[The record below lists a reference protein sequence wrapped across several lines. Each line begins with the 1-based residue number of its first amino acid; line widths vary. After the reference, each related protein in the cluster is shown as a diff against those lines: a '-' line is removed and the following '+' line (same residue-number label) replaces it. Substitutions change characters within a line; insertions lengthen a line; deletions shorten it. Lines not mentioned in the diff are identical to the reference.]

1 MRAKLLV
8 ELDLLEENGPQL
20 REPYSKH
27 LEDGIFELR
36 AKAGV
41 GHHARAV
48 LLFVG
53 KKIVLTNGFTKKT
66 QKTPRAEIATAK
78 KYRAEYI
85 ERKESLMSD
94 FRKFLDEQLEDPEFK
109 AEWDALQPERALV
122 QAMIDARKRTGMT
135 QQQLAE
141 KTGISQSDISK
152 FETGGGN
159 PSIKTLQRL
168 AAGMGMILQVE
179 FKPVTSAH

>member
-1 MRAKLLV
+1 M
-8 ELDLLEENGPQL
+8 GL
-20 REPYSKH
+20 RE
-27 LEDGIFELR
+27 LR
-36 AKAGV
+36 
-41 GHHARAV
+41 
-48 LLFVG
+48 L
-53 KKIVLTNGFTKKT
+53 
-66 QKTPRAEIATAK
+66 
-78 KYRAEYI
+78 
-85 ERKESLMSD
+85 
-94 FRKFLDEQLEDPEFK
+94 
-109 AEWDALQPERALV
+109 
-122 QAMIDARKRTGMT
+122 KRGMT

>member
-1 MRAKLLV
+1 
-8 ELDLLEENGPQL
+8 
-20 REPYSKH
+20 
-27 LEDGIFELR
+27 
-36 AKAGV
+36 
-41 GHHARAV
+41 
-48 LLFVG
+48 
-53 KKIVLTNGFTKKT
+53 
-66 QKTPRAEIATAK
+66 
-78 KYRAEYI
+78 
-85 ERKESLMSD
+85 MSD

-109 AEWDALQPERALV
+109 AEWDALQPECALV

>member
-1 MRAKLLV
+1 
-8 ELDLLEENGPQL
+8 
-20 REPYSKH
+20 
-27 LEDGIFELR
+27 
-36 AKAGV
+36 
-41 GHHARAV
+41 
-48 LLFVG
+48 
-53 KKIVLTNGFTKKT
+53 
-66 QKTPRAEIATAK
+66 
-78 KYRAEYI
+78 
-85 ERKESLMSD
+85 MSD

-109 AEWDALQPERALV
+109 AEWDALQPVRALV
-122 QAMIDARKRTGMT
+122 QAMFDARKRTGMT

>member
-1 MRAKLLV
+1 
-8 ELDLLEENGPQL
+8 
-20 REPYSKH
+20 
-27 LEDGIFELR
+27 
-36 AKAGV
+36 
-41 GHHARAV
+41 
-48 LLFVG
+48 
-53 KKIVLTNGFTKKT
+53 
-66 QKTPRAEIATAK
+66 
-78 KYRAEYI
+78 
-85 ERKESLMSD
+85 MSD
-94 FRKFLDEQLEDPEFK
+94 FRKF
-109 AEWDALQPERALV
+109 

>member
-1 MRAKLLV
+1 
-8 ELDLLEENGPQL
+8 
-20 REPYSKH
+20 
-27 LEDGIFELR
+27 
-36 AKAGV
+36 
-41 GHHARAV
+41 
-48 LLFVG
+48 
-53 KKIVLTNGFTKKT
+53 
-66 QKTPRAEIATAK
+66 
-78 KYRAEYI
+78 
-85 ERKESLMSD
+85 MSD

-109 AEWDALQPERALV
+109 AEWDALHPERALV